1 MANIVSS
8 NNLTSL
14 YGSGQTTILTSTPA
28 PNVAGTIP
36 SRNLTTLYSGSG
48 NPIQAV
54 LPYGN
59 SNVVSLL
66 NAGTDG
72 ANTITNVV
80 ATGTVTSNAVSTPT
94 VYSQGMQVQGYDYVQ
109 MQYSNGVA
117 LPVSPYDIGTGSWFY
132 LDPGGAVWQSNTTGT
147 LHTVTLGNDGNVT
160 ANYFIG
166 NVVGNITGVA
176 NFANYAGNVTV
187 SNQPNI
193 TQVGNL
199 LNLTSNGNVNF
210 ANAGNVNLGSNSNV
224 HISGGSSGYV
234 LATDGN
240 SNLSWVSVNTVGIA
254 NFANFAGNVTVS
266 NQPNI
271 TQVGS
276 LVNLDV
282 TGNTLTNNLTVN
294 LQLSGNT
301 ANFVGNIIGANANLG
316 NIVIAN
322 YFSGDGS
329 LLTNINGGNVS
340 NVANA
345 NYANFAGNAF
355 SVNVAN
361 VVGIG
366 NIATTNYDG
375 NAGNVLYGNGGFY
388 ALPTI
393 ANVANANFANYA
405 GNVTVASQGNIT
417 SLGNLINLNVTGSVA
432 NNTSFQFVP
441 NGVNVGTT
449 STNAASFVLTDYGL
463 QPGTSNA
470 QPLTYQFVKSRG
482 NSTTPVAS
490 SNNDQTIRFA
500 TNYYNGNT
508 YPRNFLFNVLATQ
521 AANANFAGSNVAWAP
536 GSFFLNTGH
545 PFGNV
550 TSSTATSSQ
559 NSLGFNQFGTLQIT
573 PGTYSNGNGTTGT
586 SVLITSYGSNT
597 DGAGQSGQIQM
608 NRARGNRD
616 GLTAV
621 ANTDGV
627 GALRFNAYNG
637 NGYQT
642 LAGIFANVNTTTGAI
657 ANGSVVP
664 IDISLVVSSNATNV
678 GLTTTFAASGNV
690 TFPSAR
696 AVTGGFF
703 YGDGSNLSNINGS
716 NVSNVANANYA
727 AYAGQANNA
736 NLATYA
742 TTANA
747 VAGANVSGVVANA
760 NFAAYSEQ
768 ANNAN
773 LATYATT
780 ANSVAVAN
788 VSGIGNIA
796 TINLDGNSSN
806 ILYGNGVFSS
816 VPNTATSNFANY
828 AGNVTVASQGNI
840 TSLGNLVNLN
850 ITGSTTTSTGFQ
862 FAPTG
867 INVGVTSTN
876 AASFVITDYG
886 LQPGTSNGQPLTY
899 QFVKSRGNSATPV
912 ASSNNDQTIRF
923 ATNYF
928 NGNGYPRNFLF
939 NALATQAANANF
951 TGANVAWGPGSFFI
965 NTGNPFGNVTSNT
978 ASSSQNSLGL
988 TQFGTLTINPGT
1000 YSPGNG
1006 QIGQAA
1012 LITTYGSNT
1021 DGAGQS
1027 GRIQINRARGNR
1039 DGAVAVANTDGVG
1052 ALTFLAYNGNGY
1064 LGTTGIY
1071 ANVNTTTGAIA
1082 NGQTVPIDLTVS
1094 VIANTGNAFN
1104 TVFAASGNVTFPT
1117 AKAVTG
1123 GFFYG
1128 DGSNLTNV
1136 TANIANTANNLANV
1150 ANGVQLNLNSPANLK
1165 ALLSI
1170 AGDGTPNTGMQI
1182 TNAQASWLIDN
1193 VDPTTGFSP
1202 FRFQTWQNTSS
1213 FTNPMYYFR
1222 SRGNIS
1228 SFPTNQLPVQAGDEL
1243 VNMVF
1248 AGYGDANHTFVQSG
1262 TIAYTVT
1269 SNDLAGN
1276 ITVNANISGG
1286 SVSSANSN
1294 LTLSFGNTY
1303 VNSISISNTADVA
1316 NLKLNKFQENVY
1328 NYGNATGTITPDF
1341 DNGSIQTLTL
1351 TGNIT
1356 LNTLGN
1362 AIAGRSMTLIL
1373 TQDGTGNRTLTSTMK
1388 FAGNYKTLSTSA
1400 SATDIISVFYTGSTY
1415 YASLTTGYA

>member
-14 YGSGQTTILTSTPA
+14 YGSGQTTILTTTPV
-28 PNVAGTIP
+28 PNIAGTIP
-36 SRNLTTLYSGSG
+36 SKNLTTLYSGSG
-48 NPIQAV
+48 NPVQAV

-59 SNVVSLL
+59 SNVQAFL

-72 ANTITNVV
+72 ANTVQNVV
-80 ATGTVTSNAVSTPT
+80 ASGTVTSSAVYTPT
-94 VYSQGMQVQGYDYVQ
+94 VYNQDMVVEGSDFVQLQ
-109 MQYSNGVA
+109 FSNGA
-117 LPVSPYDIGTGSWFY
+117 NLPVSPYDIGNGSWFY
-132 LDPGGAVWQSNTTGT
+132 LDTSGATFQSNTTGSLT
-147 LHTVTLGNDGNVT
+147 QVVLGNDGNVT

-193 TQVGNL
+193 TQLGNL
-199 LNLTSNGNVNF
+199 LNLTSNGIVNF
-210 ANAGNVNLGSNSNV
+210 SNSSNVSLGSNSNV

-240 SNLSWVSVNTVGIA
+240 SNLSWVAINTVGIA

-271 TQVGS
+271 TEVGS
-276 LVNLDV
+276 LVNLNV
-282 TGNTLTNNLTVN
+282 IGNTLTNNLTVN

-301 ANFVGNIIGANANLG
+301 ANFIGNITGSNANLG
-316 NIVIAN
+316 NLVIAN

-329 LLTNINGGNVS
+329 LLTNINGGNIS

-375 NAGNVLYGNGGFY
+375 NSGNVLYGNGGFY
-388 ALPTI
+388 ALPI
-393 ANVANANFANYA
+393 ISNVANANYANYA
-405 GNVTVASQGNIT
+405 GNVTIASQGNIT
-417 SLGNLINLNVTGSVA
+417 SLGNLVNLNITGNVA
-432 NNTSFQFVP
+432 NNTTFQFVP
-441 NGVNVGTT
+441 TGTNVGV
-449 STNAASFVLTDYGL
+449 SGQNAASFIVTDYGS
-463 QPGTSNA
+463 QPGTSNG

-521 AANANFAGSNVAWAP
+521 AANANFTGSNVAWAP

-545 PFGNV
+545 PYGNV
-550 TSSTATSSQ
+550 TSNTAISAQ
-559 NSLGFNQFGTLQIT
+559 NSFGVNQYGVIQIT
-573 PGTYSNGNGTTGT
+573 PGTYGPGNGQIGQLLLGT
-586 SVLITSYGSNT
+586 SFGSNT
-597 DGAGQSGQIQM
+597 DGAGQSGRIQL

-616 GLTAV
+616 SIQAV
-621 ANTDGV
+621 ANNDGV
-627 GALRFNAYNG
+627 GAITFTGYNG
-637 NGYQT
+637 NNYLVTTG
-642 LAGIFANVNTTTGAI
+642 LFANVNTTTGAI
-657 ANGSVVP
+657 GNGLNVP
-664 IDISLVVSSNATNV
+664 IDLTLAVSANNGNNFNTV
-678 GLTTTFAASGNV
+678 FAASGNV
-690 TFPSAR
+690 TFPTAK
-696 AVTGGFF
+696 AVTGGYF
-703 YGDGSNLSNINGS
+703 YGDGSNLTNIT
-716 NVSNVANANYA
+716 VSNVANANFA
-727 AYAGQANNA
+727 NYAGNAFSVNVANVVGLGNIA
-736 NLATYA
+736 TINLDGNSSNILYGNGVFSSVPN
-742 TTANA
+742 TANA
-747 VAGANVSGVVANA
+747 NYA
-760 NFAAYSEQ
+760 NFAG
-768 ANNAN
+768 NAF
-773 LATYATT
+773 
-780 ANSVAVAN
+780 SVNVAN
-788 VSGIGNIA
+788 VVGLGNIA

-816 VPNTATSNFANY
+816 VPNTATANFANY

-850 ITGSTTTSTGFQ
+850 ITGSVANNTSFQ
-862 FAPTG
+862 FVPTG
-867 INVGVTSTN
+867 TNVGVSGQN
-876 AASFVITDYG
+876 AASFIVTDYG
-886 LQPGTSNGQPLTY
+886 SQPGTSNAQPLTY
-899 QFVKSRGNSATPV
+899 QFVKSRGNSTTPI

-923 ATNYF
+923 ATNYY

-939 NALATQAANANF
+939 NVLATQAANANF
-951 TGANVAWGPGSFFI
+951 TGSNVAWAPGSFFL

-978 ASSSQNSLGL
+978 ALSSQNSLGL
-988 TQFGTLTINPGT
+988 TQFGVLTINPGT

-1006 QIGQAA
+1006 QTGQAQ

-1039 DGAVAVANTDGVG
+1039 DGALAVSNNDGVG
-1052 ALTFLAYNGNGY
+1052 ALSFVAYNGNGY
-1064 LGTTGIY
+1064 LGVTGLF
-1071 ANVNTTTGAIA
+1071 ANVNTTTGSIA
-1082 NGQTVPIDLTVS
+1082 NGQTVPIDLTIAVT
-1094 VIANTGNAFN
+1094 ANTGNAFN
-1104 TVFAASGNVTFPT
+1104 TTFAASGNVTFPT
-1117 AKAVTG
+1117 GKTVTG
-1123 GFFYG
+1123 GYFVG
-1128 DGSNLTNV
+1128 DGSNITNV
-1136 TANIANTANNLANV
+1136 SANTANIANNLANV
-1150 ANGVQLNLNSPANLK
+1150 ANGVVLNLNSPANLK
-1165 ALLSI
+1165 ALLTI
-1170 AGDGTPNTGMQI
+1170 AGDSTVDSGMQI
-1182 TNAQASWLIDN
+1182 VNGQASWLIDN

-1202 FRFQTWQNTSS
+1202 FRFQTWQNTYSQ
-1213 FTNPMYYFR
+1213 TNPMYYFR

-1228 SFPTNQLPVQAGDEL
+1228 SFPTNQLPVLAGDEL
-1243 VNMVF
+1243 VNMTF
-1248 AGYGDANHTFVQSG
+1248 AGYGGANNTFVPAG
-1262 TIAYTVT
+1262 TITYTVT
-1269 SNDLAGN
+1269 NNDLAGN

-1286 SVSSANSN
+1286 SFYTTANSN

-1303 VNSISISNTADVA
+1303 MTSMFVSNTADVA

-1328 NYGNATGTITPDF
+1328 IYGNATGTITPDF
-1341 DNGSIQTLTL
+1341 NNGSIQTLTL

-1356 LNTLGN
+1356 LNSLGN

-1373 TQDGTGNRTLTSTMK
+1373 TQDATGNRTLTSTMK